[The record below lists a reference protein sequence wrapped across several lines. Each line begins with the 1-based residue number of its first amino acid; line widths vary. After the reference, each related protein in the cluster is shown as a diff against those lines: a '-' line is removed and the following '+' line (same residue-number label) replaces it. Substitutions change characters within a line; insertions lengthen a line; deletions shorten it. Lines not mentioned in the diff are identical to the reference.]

1 VTAKRVK
8 SVQKF
13 LRIGKQEMM
22 EVLRVDEERG
32 GIDLSKK
39 SIQPEAHDSAFKRY
53 KLAKKVHAIM
63 C

>member
-22 EVLRVDEERG
+22 EVLRVDEDRG

-39 SIQPEAHDSAFKRY
+39 SI
-53 KLAKKVHAIM
+53 
-63 C
+63 